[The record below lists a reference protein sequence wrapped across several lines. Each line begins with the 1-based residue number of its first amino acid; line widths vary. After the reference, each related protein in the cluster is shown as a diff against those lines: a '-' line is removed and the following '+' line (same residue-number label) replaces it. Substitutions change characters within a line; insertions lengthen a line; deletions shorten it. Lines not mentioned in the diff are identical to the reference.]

1 VYELWQLA
9 LLLALV
15 ENDRWGDECEEDMV
29 AASGIMMNDE
39 QAVGD
44 DDDGEGLEDNGV
56 VLYDAL

>member
-1 VYELWQLA
+1 
-9 LLLALV
+9 
-15 ENDRWGDECEEDMV
+15 MV
-29 AASGIMMNDE
+29 AASGIMINDE